1 MTLDPRV
8 LQPGA
13 KADPELDTRT
23 HRCYTG
29 EGLSLAERER
39 EQQRPSRRPAP
50 TGADRDS
57 ELNASSRRDRGRAFG
72 TATRR

>member
-8 LQPGA
+8 LGPGA

-23 HRCYTG
+23 HRCFTG
-29 EGLSLAERER
+29 EGLSLTERER
-39 EQQRPSRRPAP
+39 EQQRHSRRPAP
-50 TGADRDS
+50 SGADRDAAIS
-57 ELNASSRRDRGRAFG
+57 GSSRRDRGRSGG